1 MIEVMRDCCGRV
13 VGCFFLIFV
22 PIFFLVV
29 DVVRDLGLGY
39 LYVTSCNICRCSTG
53 TTTTTTRAKPM
64 IDDR

>member
-1 MIEVMRDCCGRV
+1 M
-13 VGCFFLIFV
+13 FFSYLF

-39 LYVTSCNICRCSTG
+39 LYLYVTSCNICRCSTG
-53 TTTTTTRAKPM
+53 TTPTTTRAKPM